1 MASLLGHLHLWSLKK
16 FAVGTGRWK
25 ILSSYALYVGCLE
38 NEDLENNDRDGAA
51 RRIKRLE
58 GYRRREIRGR

>member
-38 NEDLENNDRDGAA
+38 NEDLENEH
-51 RRIKRLE
+51 LE
-58 GYRRREIRGR
+58 SVDLVDHTQIDLVYRS

>member
-25 ILSSYALYVGCLE
+25 ILSSYALYVGCLV
-38 NEDLENNDRDGAA
+38 NEDLENEH
-51 RRIKRLE
+51 LE
-58 GYRRREIRGR
+58 SVGLVEHI